1 MVFEQNIQSWVTL
14 DNEIKKMNDKLK
26 DLREQRNDLSNDIL
40 IYIKDNSLDNATI
53 KISDGRLRF
62 MNVKQQSPITYKF
75 IQECL
80 LKSINNAEQVE
91 ALMTFIKE
99 QRESK
104 VQTEI
109 KRNYND

>member
-26 DLREQRNDLSNDIL
+26 GLREQRNDLSNDIL

-62 MNVKQQSPITYKF
+62 MNVKQQSPLTYKF

-80 LKSINNAEQVE
+80 LKSIKNEEQVE

-109 KRNYND
+109 KRNYNE

>member
-26 DLREQRNDLSNDIL
+26 GLREQRTDLSNDIL

-62 MNVKQQSPITYKF
+62 MNVKQQNPLTYKF

-80 LKSINNAEQVE
+80 LKSIKNEEQVE

>member
-14 DNEIKKMNDKLK
+14 DNEIKKTNEKIK
-26 DLREQRNDLSNDIL
+26 VLRDQRNDLSNDIL

-62 MNVKQQSPITYKF
+62 MPIKQQTPLTYKF
-75 IQECL
+75 IHECL
-80 LKSINNAEQVE
+80 TKRIQNEAQVDS
-91 ALMTFIKE
+91 LMTFIKE